1 VSATREIRTVCVY
14 AASSDAVP
22 TLYRAEA
29 ERLGALIAQRGYQL
43 IYGAGQVGL
52 MGDVARAVH
61 AHGGHVIGVIPERL
75 RTVELAYE
83 QADELIVT
91 ETMRERKA
99 IMEQRADAFIAL
111 PGGFGTLEEL
121 VEVLV
126 LKQLHYHDKPIVALN
141 VGGAF
146 DALFAFFHRLR
157 DDRLIKASHFDLYH
171 VANDAETALAHL
183 VDYVPR
189 VPEPKWMPREDLV

>member
-1 VSATREIRTVCVY
+1 MCVY
-14 AASSDAVP
+14 ASSSDAVP
-22 TLYRAEA
+22 AAYRAEA
-29 ERLGALIAQRGYQL
+29 ERLGALIAQRGYNL

-141 VGGAF
+141 VVGAF
-146 DALFAFFHRLR
+146 DALFAFFQRMSE
-157 DDRLIKASHFDLYH
+157 DRLIKASHFELFH
-171 VANDAETALAHL
+171 VANDAEAALAHL

-189 VPEPKWMPREDLV
+189 VPEPKWMPREEAG